1 MNGLHS
7 WVCSILCCV
16 FWLLTAKYFF
26 PNEYFTTG
34 DEQKAKFDAG
44 QRKTWKRTGFVDEE
58 SYQQNLC
65 ETCVTTEF
73 VFVYYLKILC
83 VYDCSLKIFILIFLF
98 LHEKYW
104 VCAVIMCVT
113 NHCDDMKL
121 STSIINTNSQAR
133 NGVSAER
140 VNIFLARISSWREC
154 MLFALQICKCFWI
167 GKLNFYADG
176 DSQRKMN
183 LWFSWCL

>member
-1 MNGLHS
+1 MNISQLGMNKKPSLTQDRERLEKEQVCRWRIIS
-7 WVCSILCCV
+7 AKSVRDLCDYWVCFRVLLEDIMCL
-16 FWLLTAKYFF
+16 WLFF
-26 PNEYFTTG
+26 
-34 DEQKAKFDAG
+34 
-44 QRKTWKRTGFVDEE
+44 
-58 SYQQNLC
+58 
-65 ETCVTTEF
+65 
-73 VFVYYLKILC
+73 
-83 VYDCSLKIFILIFLF
+83 KIFILIFLF